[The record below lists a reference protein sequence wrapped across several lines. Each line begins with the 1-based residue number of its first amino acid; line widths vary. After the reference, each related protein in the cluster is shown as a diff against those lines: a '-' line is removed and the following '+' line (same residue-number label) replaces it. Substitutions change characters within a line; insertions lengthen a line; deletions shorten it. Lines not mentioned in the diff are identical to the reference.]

1 LTGYMNSYG
10 GDLIC
15 QLPVLAVRTLTDEA
29 LAKWPIA
36 EESTHPLDFHDHDGD
51 GSDRRVGFNESAEMA
66 SMEVGVRIVL

>member
-1 LTGYMNSYG
+1 M
-10 GDLIC
+10 
-15 QLPVLAVRTLTDEA
+15 ADEA

-51 GSDRRVGFNESAEMA
+51 GFDRRVGFNESAEMA

>member
-1 LTGYMNSYG
+1 M
-10 GDLIC
+10 
-15 QLPVLAVRTLTDEA
+15 ADEA

>member
-1 LTGYMNSYG
+1 MSAARVGSAYADM
-10 GDLIC
+10 
-15 QLPVLAVRTLTDEA
+15 ADEA

-51 GSDRRVGFNESAEMA
+51 GFDRRVGFNESAEMA